1 MLPENS
7 IPQSSVPTYADLS
20 AGCYGQMNGYKTR
33 IFEMGTKPGGC
44 IHWLVGSSPGNS
56 FYHCWEEVGAVQGRT
71 MINYEEYARI
81 EGKEGKAFIVYSDVD
96 RLEQHMKVAYPFLG
110 VALLQ
115 ISLINFFH
123 SNIGQIVD
131 VMLISG
137 VLSLVLIPLF
147 FLKVKKWPYRG
158 GINPK

>member
-1 MLPENS
+1 
-7 IPQSSVPTYADLS
+7 
-20 AGCYGQMNGYKTR
+20 
-33 IFEMGTKPGGC
+33 
-44 IHWLVGSSPGNS
+44 
-56 FYHCWEEVGAVQGRT
+56 VGAVQGRT

-137 VLSLVLIPLF
+137 VLSLVLIPPF

-158 GINPK
+158 GINSK